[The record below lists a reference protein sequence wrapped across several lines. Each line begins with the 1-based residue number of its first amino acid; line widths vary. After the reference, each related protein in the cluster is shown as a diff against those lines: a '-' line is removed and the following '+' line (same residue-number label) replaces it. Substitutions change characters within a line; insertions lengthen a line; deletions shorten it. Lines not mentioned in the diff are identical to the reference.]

1 MKKFI
6 SMLILALVSTLAL
19 ALPAPTDIEAAV
31 RAGNL
36 AQAETMLHEV
46 IRAKPGSAKAHYELG
61 QILARQGKN
70 DDARRE
76 LVEAERIDP
85 SLKFATDPLRFRNLV
100 NHVSN
105 VASPAA
111 TRPADAA
118 RIATPAPAQPAA
130 ASLPLGYLLVG
141 GGLIVIIG
149 FLIAR
154 AMAARTP
161 VPAVGAMSAGGFGTG
176 TGYGPGSVPA
186 NSGSGIGGAVLGGV
200 AGLAAGYGLT
210 KMLEGQDSSAHSSS
224 LNDRGYLPI
233 DPVPTDFGA
242 FDAGSG
248 SDWDD
253 STLSGD
259 VSSADDNW

>member
-105 VASPAA
+105 AASPAA
-111 TRPADAA
+111 KRPAD
-118 RIATPAPAQPAA
+118 
-130 ASLPLGYLLVG
+130 
-141 GGLIVIIG
+141 
-149 FLIAR
+149 
-154 AMAARTP
+154 AARTP

-200 AGLAAGYGLT
+200 AGLAAGYGLA